1 MGRKMYGDEMGME
14 TDVMGMVWGQGQM
27 GRGWGVDGDG
37 YDGDGVGMGRN
48 LWGWGGYGENKLS
61 PCSSVLSSLVQ
72 TCSLADCIILLLF
85 TFL

>member
-37 YDGDGVGMGRN
+37 NDGDGVGMGRTSCPHAA
-48 LWGWGGYGENKLS
+48 LY
-61 PCSSVLSSLVQ
+61 
-72 TCSLADCIILLLF
+72 
-85 TFL
+85 